1 MKEPPWSQNVL
12 RAMGTFVALI
22 RKTARPSLVPPY
34 AARALQKLFFAWRIN
49 IATACEM
56 DRNGKVKMGKPFFS
70 PRFKLGKELQN
81 KRKNEKNWV
90 RAAELHDSTKSSGTL
105 GAVAKHLSSRLD
117 RSRC

>member
-1 MKEPPWSQNVL
+1 MLAKWIEMEKLKWGN
-12 RAMGTFVALI
+12 
-22 RKTARPSLVPPY
+22 
-34 AARALQKLFFAWRIN
+34 LFFLP
-49 IATACEM
+49 
-56 DRNGKVKMGKPFFS
+56 V
-70 PRFKLGKELQN
+70 FKLGKELQN